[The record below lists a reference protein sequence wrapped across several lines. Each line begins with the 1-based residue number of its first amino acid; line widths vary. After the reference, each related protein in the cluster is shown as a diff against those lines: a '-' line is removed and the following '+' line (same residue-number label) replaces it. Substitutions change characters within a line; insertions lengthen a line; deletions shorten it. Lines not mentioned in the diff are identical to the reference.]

1 MDEPPKLLNKLRFSL
16 YIAIVIFSII
26 RWILTCI
33 DKKLFDFIIILDL
46 FLSLLL
52 IISFSFS
59 IFIIKSE
66 GLVPLSTF
74 IIIFAFNFVLIA
86 GNTIAAIYTYKNSRK
101 KDFQDICIFIIVI
114 RTIISIIFN
123 MLNYTIY
130 RG

>member
-1 MDEPPKLLNKLRFSL
+1 MDDPPNISNRLRFSL
-16 YIAIVIFSII
+16 YIAIAIFSII

-33 DKKLFDFIIILDL
+33 DKNLFDFIIILDL

-52 IISFSFS
+52 IISFTVC

-66 GLVPLSTF
+66 GLLPLSTF

-86 GNTIAAIYTYKNSRK
+86 GNTIEAIYTYKNSRK

-114 RTIISIIFN
+114 RTIISILFN
-123 MLNYTIY
+123 ILNYTIY